1 MLRFDTLEYLETLK
15 ASGIPDEQSKAQT
28 QALSKALEF
37 QDVATK
43 SDLLELKGVFKS
55 DILELKVE
63 LIKWIIG
70 MAFSFAGI
78 MFVLLRF
85 MLPS

>member
-63 LIKWIIG
+63 LIKWVIG